1 MDCPELDPKKRSSK
15 LLICEESA
23 NKGTID
29 KTVDQD
35 DLNVILRKTLVLF
48 FIIPL
53 LTYAVIRI
61 PICLCSYYKDE
72 VEKNERN
79 SNWIETS
86 GTITGI
92 VHYDR
97 IRTKTVGRKWRRRT
111 KFIKVTHEKLEYEY
125 RDMYGY
131 KHDGRVTFEKSPSPD
146 WENGK
151 VELIDID
158 PNAKEIKVYY
168 DPKRTAYSRL
178 NADGT
183 DNSYIIIIILFSI
196 ITAGLLVLDVKSV
209 KYIFKSK
216 IYRTSLR

>member
-1 MDCPELDPKKRSSK
+1 MKKALDEPVMAENVFYFGQIPLAQYGLPSSMDLVEKTSK
-15 LLICEESA
+15 YFL
-23 NKGTID
+23 TFID
-29 KTVDQD
+29 
-35 DLNVILRKTLVLF
+35 LVLF

-97 IRTKTVGRKWRRRT
+97 IRTKIVGRKWRRRT

-183 DNSYIIIIILFSI
+183 DNSYIIIIILHQVI
-196 ITAGLLVLDVKSV
+196 I
-209 KYIFKSK
+209 
-216 IYRTSLR
+216 